1 MSDTPEEKIRS
12 EFDDTMQ
19 ALRQA
24 ESILPDF
31 TSSYD
36 GVISRL
42 YDEIVSRPAFQYDPV
57 GDPLYRNYRT
67 QLLAE
72 GGRAMRDTAGQAA
85 ALTGGYSSSYAES
98 LGQQQYA
105 QYLERLGQVMP
116 ELYEAAYK
124 RYRDEGEELWTQLG
138 AARGLADSEY
148 GRRKERFALA
158 SDLEKQRYERGEKRY
173 QKLLSLISQSGYEPS
188 DEELRSAGMSREQAA
203 ALRDAWLLKNPK
215 ALLSTK
221 LAGLSLADGSGIY
234 AYRGGSRS
242 GGSAAPAASGSS
254 EPGDREQDKLDANKP
269 GASNTDKRRRL

>member
-42 YDEIVSRPAFQYDPV
+42 YEQIVSRPAFQYDPV
-57 GDPLYRNYRT
+57 GDPLYQNYRT
-67 QLLAE
+67 QLLTE

-85 ALTGGYSSSYAES
+85 ALTGGYGSTYAER

-105 QYLERLGQVMP
+105 QYLERLGSVMP

-124 RYRDEGEELWTQLG
+124 RYRDEGEDLWTQFG

-148 GRRKERFALA
+148 GRRQDRFALA

-173 QKLLSLISQSGYEPS
+173 QKLLSLISQTGYEPS
-188 DEELRSAGMSREQAA
+188 DEELQAAGMTRAQAE
-203 ALRDAWLLKNPK
+203 ALRGASQKTRRVRVVGGYGWSSGSQGG
-215 ALLSTK
+215 AVY
-221 LAGLSLADGSGIY
+221 GSG
-234 AYRGGSRS
+234 
-242 GGSAAPAASGSS
+242 SGSS
-254 EPGDREQDKLDANKP
+254 EPGDKEQDKLDANKR
-269 GASNTDKRRRL
+269 GASNTDKHRRT

>member
-42 YDEIVSRPAFQYDPV
+42 YDEIVSRPAFQYDPL

-67 QLLAE
+67 QMITE
-72 GGRAMRDTAGQAA
+72 GSRAMRDTAGEAS
-85 ALTGGYSSSYAES
+85 ALTGGYGSTYAQS

-105 QYLERLGQVMP
+105 QYLERLGRVMP

-124 RYRDEGEELWTQLG
+124 RYRDEGEDLWTQFS
-138 AARGLADSEY
+138 AARGLADSEV
-148 GRRKERFALA
+148 GRKQDRFTMAA
-158 SDLEKQRYERGEKRY
+158 DLEKQRYERGEKQY
-173 QKLLSLISQSGYEPS
+173 QKLLSLISQSGYVPS
-188 DEELRSAGMSREQAA
+188 DEELQAAGMNRDQAD
-203 ALRDAWLLKNPK
+203 ALRNAFLLKNPG
-215 ALLSTK
+215 LLRQSGI
-221 LAGLSLADGSGIY
+221 LAGTSGY
-234 AYRGGSRS
+234 AYRGGHWG
-242 GGSAAPAASGSS
+242 GGSTPAASGGSGGS
-254 EPGDREQDKLDANKP
+254 EPGEKEQEKLDANKP
-269 GASNTDKRRRL
+269 GASNTDKHRRL

>member
-42 YDEIVSRPAFQYDPV
+42 YDEIVSRPAFQYDPL

-67 QLLAE
+67 QMITE
-72 GGRAMRDTAGQAA
+72 GSRAMRDTAGEAS
-85 ALTGGYSSSYAES
+85 ALTGGYGSTYAQS

-105 QYLERLGQVMP
+105 QYLERLGRVMP

-124 RYRDEGEELWTQLG
+124 RYRDEGEELWTQFS
-138 AARGLADSEY
+138 AARGLADSEV
-148 GRRKERFALA
+148 GRKQERFTMAA
-158 SDLEKQRYERGEKRY
+158 DLEKQRYERGEKQY
-173 QKLLSLISQSGYEPS
+173 QKLLSLISQSGYVPS
-188 DEELRSAGMSREQAA
+188 DEELQAAGMNRDQAD
-203 ALRDAWLLKNPK
+203 ALRNAFLLKNPG
-215 ALLSTK
+215 LLRQSGI
-221 LAGLSLADGSGIY
+221 LAGTSGY
-234 AYRGGSRS
+234 AYRGGRWG
-242 GGSAAPAASGSS
+242 GGSTPAASGGSGGS
-254 EPGDREQDKLDANKP
+254 EPGEKEQEKLDANKP
-269 GASNTDKRRRL
+269 GASNTDKHRRL

>member
-42 YDEIVSRPAFQYDPV
+42 YEQIVSRPAFQYDPV
-57 GDPLYRNYRT
+57 GDPLYQNYRT

-72 GGRAMRDTAGQAA
+72 GGRAMRDTAGQAS
-85 ALTGGYSSSYAES
+85 ALTGGYGSTYAER

-124 RYRDEGEELWTQLG
+124 RYRDEGEDLWNRFG
-138 AARGLADSEY
+138 AARSLADSEY
-148 GRRKERFALA
+148 GRRQDRFALA

-173 QKLLSLISQSGYEPS
+173 QKLLSLISQTGYEPT
-188 DEELRSAGMSREQAA
+188 DEELQAAGMTRAQAE
-203 ALRDAWLLKNPK
+203 ALRGMVQKTTRVRKVGGYGW
-215 ALLSTK
+215 S
-221 LAGLSLADGSGIY
+221 S
-234 AYRGGSRS
+234 GSRGDAVYS
-242 GGSAAPAASGSS
+242 SDSGSS
-254 EPGDREQDKLDANKP
+254 EPGDKEQDKLDANKP
-269 GASNTDKRRRL
+269 GASNTDKHRRLN